1 LIDLLDSIVK
11 ALSLMPALGRHSG
24 SACFLSMKGTVPEEL
39 CTKLRSCSDMELL
52 RSLVKLVA
60 KAESVSEFEAE
71 LDNLLK

>member
-1 LIDLLDSIVK
+1 
-11 ALSLMPALGRHSG
+11 
-24 SACFLSMKGTVPEEL
+24 MKGTVPEEL

>member
-1 LIDLLDSIVK
+1 
-11 ALSLMPALGRHSG
+11 
-24 SACFLSMKGTVPEEL
+24 
-39 CTKLRSCSDMELL
+39 MELL